1 MSFGGT
7 MFLPDGTER
16 EFHAEYPT
24 RQTTQKLEELV
35 EEATYGI
42 QKNAYLEEAI
52 MTYGP
57 DVLAGMM
64 DLEEGV
70 NAIEKAVAIYLAE

>member
-1 MSFGGT
+1 
-7 MFLPDGTER
+7 
-16 EFHAEYPT
+16 
-24 RQTTQKLEELV
+24 
-35 EEATYGI
+35 
-42 QKNAYLEEAI
+42 